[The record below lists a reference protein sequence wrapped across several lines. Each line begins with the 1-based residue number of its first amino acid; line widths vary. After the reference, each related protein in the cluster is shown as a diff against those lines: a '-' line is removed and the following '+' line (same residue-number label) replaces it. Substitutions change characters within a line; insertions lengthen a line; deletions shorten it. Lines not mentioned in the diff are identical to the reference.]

1 MKSASLKSANVMS
14 RRAQNLRRLLKPRH
28 VCIVGGQAM
37 EDSIRRCADTGFA
50 GEIWVVN
57 PKRGELGG
65 RKCYASIAD
74 LPEAPDATFIAVPR
88 EPSIEI
94 LRALSAAGA
103 GGAICYAAGYAEVG
117 GEGHA
122 LQRQLI
128 EAVGDLAM
136 VGPNCYG
143 ILNQLDGIAL
153 WPTGHNGRRVESG
166 CAFIGQSGNIALN
179 VTANDRSVPFAYV
192 ISSGNQVILTVA
204 DFVDALTE
212 DPKVSAIGL
221 YIEGIDDVP
230 AFSRA
235 AAKAMQAGKPLVAL
249 KAGKSELGAK
259 LAMSHT
265 SSLAGSDR
273 MYDALFERLGVI
285 RVDSLPQLMETMKFA
300 STAGLPKGNK
310 LAVFTC
316 SGGDGLMTAD
326 IAETIDLPLP
336 QHSPEQ
342 VADLRAQLPHFA
354 TISNPLD
361 YNTSLWGHEDL
372 LTRCFDTVMAGD
384 YDAGMLAIDYATD
397 GEASEQAWDCSVKA
411 LITACKTHGKLPIV
425 TATLPEL
432 LPARVRDLVIG
443 GHGAPMQGLKEA
455 LHAFAATERF
465 ARLRDRLAPNGVD
478 GAGLDGITMPPTPK
492 LQGEGRLLPEYEA
505 KQQLSAYGLSVP
517 DARIAA
523 PADAAAAAAELGF
536 PVVLKVAEP
545 VLAHKTE
552 AGAVAVNLKSPAEVE
567 AALQRMSA
575 SLGQH
580 KPGAV
585 IAKVLVERMVSD
597 VVAELIIGVKRDPQ
611 FGLALVIGAGGI
623 LVEMVQDSAMLLL
636 PTDRAAIEAAIDGLK
651 IAKLLKGYR
660 GRPAGDLQAVANA
673 VAAVAAFAEAQRGS
687 LLELDVNP
695 LMVLKSG
702 AVAVDALVVLAEG

>member
-1 MKSASLKSANVMS
+1 MGV
-14 RRAQNLRRLLKPRH
+14 RAQNLRRLMKPRH

-50 GEIWVVN
+50 GEIWIVN
-57 PKRGELGG
+57 PKRSALGG

-88 EPSIEI
+88 EPTIEI

-117 GEGHA
+117 GEGA
-122 LQRQLI
+122 GLQSQLI
-128 EAVGDLAM
+128 DAAGDLAM

-143 ILNQLDGIAL
+143 ILNYLDGIAL

-179 VTANDRSVPFAYV
+179 VTANERSVPFAYV

-212 DPKVSAIGL
+212 DPKVTAIGL

-249 KAGKSELGAK
+249 KAGKSTLGAK

-273 MYDALFERLGVI
+273 MYDTLFERLGVI
-285 RVDSLPQLMETMKFA
+285 RVDSLPQLMETMKFV
-300 STAGLPKGNK
+300 SVAGLPKGNR

-326 IAETIDLPLP
+326 IAEAIDLPLP

-342 VADLRAQLPHFA
+342 VADLKTQLPNFA

-372 LTRCFDTVMAGD
+372 LTRCFDTVMKGD
-384 YDAGMLAIDYATD
+384 FDAGMLVIDYATD
-397 GEASEQAWDCSVKA
+397 GEASEQDWDCSAKA
-411 LITACKTHGKLPIV
+411 LLAACQANGKLPMV

-432 LPARVRDLVIG
+432 LPTRVRDLVIA
-443 GHGAPMQGLKEA
+443 GHGAPMQGLPEA
-455 LHAFAATERF
+455 LHAFTAAERF
-465 ARLRDRLAPNGVD
+465 ARLRDRLGNTDLAQ
-478 GAGLDGITMPPTPK
+478 ITVPPTPK
-492 LQGEGRLLPEYEA
+492 PHGEARLLHEYEA
-505 KQQLSAYGLSVP
+505 KLQLSAYGLSVP
-517 DARIAA
+517 EARVVA
-523 PADAAAAAAELGF
+523 PSEAAAAAAELGF

-545 VLAHKTE
+545 VIAHKTE
-552 AGAVAVNLKSPAEVE
+552 AGAVAVNLKSAAEVE
-567 AALQRMSA
+567 AAVQRMGA
-575 SLGQH
+575 AVAAY
-580 KPGAV
+580 KPGTT

-636 PTDRAAIEAAIDGLK
+636 PADRAAIERAIDGLK

-660 GRPAGDLQAVANA
+660 GRPAGDLRAVANA
-673 VAAVAAFAEAQRGS
+673 VAAVAAFAEAHRGD

-702 AVAVDALVVLAEG
+702 AVAVDALVVLAER

>member
-1 MKSASLKSANVMS
+1 MNSASLTSANVKS

-37 EDSIRRCADTGFA
+37 EDSIRRCAETGYA

-57 PKRGELGG
+57 PKRSELGG

-88 EPSIEI
+88 EPTIDI

-117 GEGHA
+117 GEGHG
-122 LQRQLI
+122 LQKQLI

-143 ILNQLDGIAL
+143 ILNYLDGIAL

-179 VTANDRSVPFAYV
+179 VTMNDRSVPFAYV
-192 ISSGNQVILTVA
+192 ISSGNQVILSVA

-285 RVDSLPQLMETMKFA
+285 RVDSLPQLMETMKFV
-300 STAGLPKGNK
+300 STAGFPKGNK

-326 IAETIDLPLP
+326 IAEAIDLPLP

-342 VADLRAQLPHFA
+342 VADLRSQLPHFA

-372 LTRCFDTVMAGD
+372 LTRCFDTVMAGE
-384 YDAGMLAIDYATD
+384 YDAGMLVIDYATD
-397 GEASEQAWDCSVKA
+397 GETSEQAWDCSMKA
-411 LITACKTHGKLPIV
+411 LIAACKTNGKLPIV

-432 LPARVRDLVIG
+432 LPARVRELAIANG
-443 GHGAPMQGLKEA
+443 GAPMQGLKEA

-465 ARLRDRLAPNGVD
+465 ARLRDRLAESDLN
-478 GAGLDGITMPPTPK
+478 GITVPPTPK
-492 LQGEGRLLPEYEA
+492 PQGEGRLLAESEA

-517 DARIAA
+517 DARAVA
-523 PADAAAAAAELGF
+523 PAEAAAAASALGF

-552 AGAVAVNLKSPAEVE
+552 AGAVAVNLKSAADVE
-567 AALQRMSA
+567 AALQRMRA
-575 SLGQH
+575 SLAEY
-580 KPGAV
+580 KPGTV
-585 IAKVLVERMVSD
+585 LAKVLVERMVSD

-636 PTDRAAIEAAIDGLK
+636 PTDRAAIEAAIDSLK
-651 IAKLLKGYR
+651 ISKLLKGYR
-660 GRPAGDLQAVANA
+660 GRPAGDLRAVADA
-673 VAAVAAFAEAQRGS
+673 VVAVAAFAEAHRGS

-695 LMVLKSG
+695 LMVLKNG

>member
-1 MKSASLKSANVMS
+1 MSANVTS

-57 PKRGELGG
+57 PKRGELGS

-88 EPSIEI
+88 EPTIDI
-94 LRALSAAGA
+94 LRALDTAGA

-117 GEGHA
+117 GDGHS
-122 LQRQLI
+122 LQKQLI
-128 EAVGDLAM
+128 EAAGDLAM

-285 RVDSLPQLMETMKFA
+285 RVDSLPQLMETMKFV
-300 STAGLPKGNK
+300 STAGLPQGNK

-326 IAETIDLPLP
+326 IAEAIDLPLP

-342 VADLRAQLPHFA
+342 VADLKTQLPNFA

-372 LTRCFDTVMAGD
+372 LTRCFDTVMAGE
-384 YDAGMLAIDYATD
+384 YAAGMLVIDYATD
-397 GEASEQAWDCSVKA
+397 GTASEQAWDCSVKA
-411 LITACKTHGKLPIV
+411 LVTACKTHGKLPIV

-478 GAGLDGITMPPTPK
+478 GADMDGITVPPTPK
-492 LQGEGRLLPEYEA
+492 PQGEGRLLPEYEA

-517 DARIAA
+517 DARVVA
-523 PADAAAAAAELGF
+523 PSEAAAAAAELGF

-552 AGAVAVNLKSPAEVE
+552 AGAVAVNLKSPADVE

-575 SLGQH
+575 SLAQY

-636 PTDRAAIEAAIDGLK
+636 PTGRAAIEAAIDSLK

-660 GRPAGDLQAVANA
+660 GRPAGDLRAVANA
-673 VAAVAAFAEAQRGS
+673 VAAVAAFAEAHRGN

-702 AVAVDALVVLAEG
+702 AVAVDALVVRAEG

>member
-1 MKSASLKSANVMS
+1 VNSASLQSGRLKSN
-14 RRAQNLRRLLKPRH
+14 RAQNLRRLLKPRH

-57 PKRGELGG
+57 PKRSTLGG

-88 EPSIEI
+88 EPTIDI
-94 LRALSAAGA
+94 LRALDAAGA

-117 GEGHA
+117 GEGHG

-143 ILNQLDGIAL
+143 ILNYLDGIAL
-153 WPTGHNGRRVESG
+153 WPTGHNGKRVESG

-179 VTANDRSVPFAYV
+179 VTGNDRSVPFGYV

-212 DPKVSAIGL
+212 DPKISAIGL

-273 MYDALFERLGVI
+273 MYDSLFERLGVI
-285 RVDSLPQLMETMKFA
+285 RVDTIPQLMETMKFV
-300 STAGLPKGNK
+300 STGGLPKGNK

-326 IAETIDLPLP
+326 IAEAIDLPLP
-336 QHSPEQ
+336 QHSPAQ
-342 VADLRAQLPHFA
+342 VADLKTQLPNFA

-384 YDAGMLAIDYATD
+384 YDAGMLVIDYATD

-411 LITACKTHGKLPIV
+411 LIAACGKNGKLPIV

-432 LPARVRDLVIG
+432 LPARVRDLIIAG
-443 GHGAPMQGLKEA
+443 RGAPMQGLKEA
-455 LHAFAATERF
+455 LHAFEATERF
-465 ARLRDRLAPNGVD
+465 ARLRDRLANG
-478 GAGLDGITMPPTPK
+478 GMDGITVPPTPK
-492 LQGEGRLLPEYEA
+492 PQGEGKLLHEYAA
-505 KQQLSAYGLSVP
+505 KQQLSAYGVSVP
-517 DARIAA
+517 EARVVTPAEAA
-523 PADAAAAAAELGF
+523 KAAAALGF

-552 AGAVAVNLKSPAEVE
+552 AGAVAVNLKSAADVE

-575 SLGQH
+575 SLAQYQ
-580 KPGAV
+580 PGAV
-585 IAKVLVERMVSD
+585 IAKVLVEKMVSD

-636 PTDRAAIEAAIDGLK
+636 PTDRAAIERAIDSLK

-660 GRPAGDLQAVANA
+660 GRPAGDLRAVANA
-673 VAAVAAFAEAQRGS
+673 VAAVAAFAEAHRGS
-687 LLELDVNP
+687 LMELDVNP

>member
-1 MKSASLKSANVMS
+1 VNAASSKSGNPLSK
-14 RRAQNLRRLLKPRH
+14 RAQNLRRLLKPRH

-37 EDSIRRCADTGFA
+37 EDSIRRCADTGYA

-57 PKRGELGG
+57 PKRSELGG
-65 RKCYASIAD
+65 RKCYASITD

-88 EPSIEI
+88 EPTIDI
-94 LRALSAAGA
+94 LRALNAAGA

-117 GEGHA
+117 GEGHG
-122 LQRQLI
+122 LQQQLI

-143 ILNQLDGIAL
+143 ILNYLDGIAL

-179 VTANDRSVPFAYV
+179 VTANDRSVPFGYV

-212 DPKVSAIGL
+212 DPKITAIGL

-235 AAKAMQAGKPLVAL
+235 AAKAIEAGKPLVAL

-273 MYDALFERLGVI
+273 MYDALFDRLGVI
-285 RVDSLPQLMETMKFA
+285 RVDTIPQLMETMKFV
-300 STAGLPKGNK
+300 STAGLPKGNR

-326 IAETIDLPLP
+326 VAEAIDLPLP
-336 QHSPEQ
+336 QHSPAQ
-342 VADLRAQLPHFA
+342 VADLRTQLPNFA

-372 LTRCFDTVMAGD
+372 LTRCFDTVMAGEF
-384 YDAGMLAIDYATD
+384 DAGMLVIDYATD

-411 LITACKTHGKLPIV
+411 LVAACGKNGKLPIV

-432 LPARVRDLVIG
+432 LPGRVRDMVIR
-443 GHGAPMQGLKEA
+443 GHGAPMQGLNEA
-455 LHAFAATERF
+455 LHAFTATERF
-465 ARLRDRLAPNGVD
+465 ARLRDRMSN
-478 GAGLDGITMPPTPK
+478 AGTAGSEGIMVPPTPK
-492 LQGEGRLLPEYEA
+492 PQGEGRLLPEYAA
-505 KQQLSAYGLSVP
+505 KQQLAAYGLRAP
-517 DARIAA
+517 EARVVA
-523 PADAAAAAAELGF
+523 PAEAAKAAAALGF

-552 AGAVAVNLKSPAEVE
+552 AGAVAVNLKSTAEVE

-575 SLGQH
+575 SLAQY

-585 IAKVLVERMVSD
+585 IAKVLVEKMVSD

-636 PTDRAAIEAAIDGLK
+636 PTDRGAIERAIGGLK

-660 GRPAGDLQAVANA
+660 GRAAGDLGAVADA
-673 VAAVAAFAEAQRGS
+673 VAAVAAFAEAHRGS

-695 LMVLKSG
+695 LMVLKNG
-702 AVAVDALVVLAEG
+702 AVAVDALVVLAEA

>member
-1 MKSASLKSANVMS
+1 VNAASSKSGNPLSK
-14 RRAQNLRRLLKPRH
+14 RAQNLRRLLKPRH

-37 EDSIRRCADTGFA
+37 EDSIRRCADTGYA

-57 PKRGELGG
+57 PKRSELGG

-74 LPEAPDATFIAVPR
+74 LPAAPDATFIAVPR
-88 EPSIEI
+88 EPTIDI
-94 LRALSAAGA
+94 LRALDAAGA

-117 GEGHA
+117 GEGHG
-122 LQRQLI
+122 LQQQLI

-143 ILNQLDGIAL
+143 ILNYLDGIAL

-179 VTANDRSVPFAYV
+179 VTANDRSVPFGYV

-212 DPKVSAIGL
+212 DPKITAIGL

-235 AAKAMQAGKPLVAL
+235 AAKAIEAGKPLVAL

-285 RVDSLPQLMETMKFA
+285 RVDTIPQLMETMKFV
-300 STAGLPKGNK
+300 STAGLPKGNR

-326 IAETIDLPLP
+326 VAEAIDLPLP
-336 QHSPEQ
+336 QHSPAQ
-342 VADLRAQLPHFA
+342 VGDLRTQLPNFA

-384 YDAGMLAIDYATD
+384 YDAGMLVIDYATD

-411 LITACKTHGKLPIV
+411 LVAACGKNGKLPIV

-432 LPARVRDLVIG
+432 LPGRVRDMVIR
-443 GHGAPMQGLKEA
+443 GHGAPMQGLNEA
-455 LHAFAATERF
+455 LHAFTATERF
-465 ARLRDRLAPNGVD
+465 ARLRERMAK
-478 GAGLDGITMPPTPK
+478 AGTAGTEGITVPPTPK
-492 LQGEGRLLPEYEA
+492 PQGEGRLLPEYAA
-505 KQQLSAYGLSVP
+505 KQQLADYGLSAP
-517 DARIAA
+517 EARVVA
-523 PADAAAAAAELGF
+523 PAEAAKAAAALGF

-552 AGAVAVNLKSPAEVE
+552 AGAVAVNLKSTAEVE

-575 SLGQH
+575 ALAQY

-585 IAKVLVERMVSD
+585 IAKVLVEKMVSD

-636 PTDRAAIEAAIDGLK
+636 PTDRGAIERAIDGLK

-660 GRPAGDLQAVANA
+660 GRPAGDLGAVADA
-673 VAAVAAFAEAQRGS
+673 VAAVAAFAEAHRGN

-695 LMVLKSG
+695 LMVLRNG
-702 AVAVDALVVLAEG
+702 AVAVDALVVLAEA

>member
-1 MKSASLKSANVMS
+1 VNSASLKSGNLKFN
-14 RRAQNLRRLLKPRH
+14 RALNLRRLLKPRH

-57 PKRGELGG
+57 PKRSELGG

-88 EPSIEI
+88 EPTIDI
-94 LRALSAAGA
+94 LRALDAAGA

-117 GEGHA
+117 GEGHG
-122 LQRQLI
+122 LQKQLI

-143 ILNQLDGIAL
+143 ILNYLDGIAL

-179 VTANDRSVPFAYV
+179 VTGNDRSVPFGYV

-212 DPKVSAIGL
+212 DPKISAIGL

-273 MYDALFERLGVI
+273 MYDSLFERLGVI
-285 RVDSLPQLMETMKFA
+285 RVDTIPQLMETMKFV
-300 STAGLPKGNK
+300 STAGLPKGNR

-326 IAETIDLPLP
+326 IAESIDLPLP
-336 QHSPEQ
+336 QHSPAQ
-342 VADLRAQLPHFA
+342 VADLRTQLPNFA

-384 YDAGMLAIDYATD
+384 YDAGMLVIDYATD
-397 GEASEQAWDCSVKA
+397 GEASEQAWDCSVNA
-411 LITACKTHGKLPIV
+411 LVAACRKNGKLPIV

-432 LPARVRDLVIG
+432 LPRRVRDLVIG
-443 GHGAPMQGLKEA
+443 GHGAPMQGLQEA
-455 LHAFAATERF
+455 LQAFEATERF
-465 ARLRDRLAPNGVD
+465 ARLRDRLAG
-478 GAGLDGITMPPTPK
+478 GGMDGITVPPTPK
-492 LQGEGRLLPEYEA
+492 PRGEGRLLAEYEA
-505 KQQLSAYGLSVP
+505 KQQLFAYGLSVP
-517 DARIAA
+517 EARVVA
-523 PADAAAAAAELGF
+523 PADAAKTAAALGF
-536 PVVLKVAEP
+536 PVVLKVAAP

-552 AGAVAVNLKSPAEVE
+552 AGAVAVNLKSAAEVE
-567 AALQRMSA
+567 AALERMSA
-575 SLGQH
+575 SLARY
-580 KPGAV
+580 KPGAA
-585 IAKVLVERMVSD
+585 IAQVLVEKMVAD

-636 PTDRAAIEAAIDGLK
+636 PTDRGAIERAIDGLK

-660 GRPAGDLQAVANA
+660 GRAAGDLRAIANA
-673 VAAVAAFAEAQRGS
+673 VAAVAAFAEAHRGS

-695 LMVLKSG
+695 LMVLQNG
-702 AVAVDALVVLAEG
+702 AVAVDALVVLAD

>member
-1 MKSASLKSANVMS
+1 MKGA
-14 RRAQNLRRLLKPRH
+14 RAQNLRRLLKPRH

-37 EDSIRRCADTGFA
+37 EDSIRRCADTGFG

-57 PKRGELGG
+57 PKRAELGG

-88 EPSIEI
+88 EPTIEI
-94 LRALSAAGA
+94 LRALNAAGA

-117 GEGHA
+117 GEGHG
-122 LQRQLI
+122 LQKQLI
-128 EAVGDLAM
+128 DAVGDLAM

-153 WPTGHNGRRVESG
+153 WPTGHNGKRVESG

-235 AAKAMQAGKPLVAL
+235 AAKAIQAGKPLVAL

-285 RVDSLPQLMETMKFA
+285 RVDSLPQLMETMKFV
-300 STAGLPKGNK
+300 STAGLPKGNQ

-326 IAETIDLPLP
+326 IAEAIDLPLP
-336 QHSPEQ
+336 QHSPAQ
-342 VADLRAQLPHFA
+342 VADLKTQLPNFA

-384 YDAGMLAIDYATD
+384 FDAGMLIIDYATD
-397 GEASEQAWDCSVKA
+397 GEASEAAWDCSVKA
-411 LITACKTHGKLPIV
+411 LITACKTNGKLPIV

-432 LPARVRDLVIG
+432 LPARVRDLAIA

-465 ARLRDRLAPNGVD
+465 ARLRDKLANGT
-478 GAGLDGITMPPTPK
+478 DGITVPPTPK
-492 LQGEGRLLPEYEA
+492 PHGESRLLHEYEA
-505 KQQLSAYGLSVP
+505 KLQLSAYGLSVP
-517 DARIAA
+517 EARVVTPAEAA
-523 PADAAAAAAELGF
+523 KAAADLGF

-552 AGAVAVNLKSPAEVE
+552 AGAVAVNLKSAADVE

-575 SLGQH
+575 ALAQY

-585 IAKVLVERMVSD
+585 IAKVLVEKMVSD

-636 PTDRAAIEAAIDGLK
+636 PTDRAAIERAIDGLK

-660 GRPAGDLQAVANA
+660 GRPAGDLRAVANA
-673 VAAVAAFAEAQRGS
+673 VAAVAAFAEAHRGN

>member
-1 MKSASLKSANVMS
+1 VNSASLKSGNLKS
-14 RRAQNLRRLLKPRH
+14 SRAQNLRRLLKPRH

-57 PKRGELGG
+57 PKRSELGG

-88 EPSIEI
+88 EPTIEI
-94 LRALSAAGA
+94 LRALNAGGA

-117 GEGHA
+117 GEGHG
-122 LQRQLI
+122 LQKQLI

-143 ILNQLDGIAL
+143 ILNYLDGIAL
-153 WPTGHNGRRVESG
+153 WPTGHNGKRVESG

-179 VTANDRSVPFAYV
+179 VTGNDRSVPFGYV

-212 DPKVSAIGL
+212 DPKISAIGL

-235 AAKAMQAGKPLVAL
+235 AAKAIQAGKPLVAL

-273 MYDALFERLGVI
+273 MYDSLFERLGVI
-285 RVDSLPQLMETMKFA
+285 RVDTIPQLMETMKFV
-300 STAGLPKGNK
+300 STGGLPKGNK

-326 IAETIDLPLP
+326 IAESIDLSLP
-336 QHSPEQ
+336 QHSPAQ
-342 VADLRAQLPHFA
+342 VADLKTQLPNFA

-384 YDAGMLAIDYATD
+384 YDAGMLVIDYATD
-397 GEASEQAWDCSVKA
+397 GEASEQAWDCSVNA
-411 LITACKTHGKLPIV
+411 LVNACRNNGKLPIV

-432 LPARVRDLVIG
+432 LPGRVRELVIG

-455 LHAFAATERF
+455 LYAFEATERF
-465 ARLRDRLAPNGVD
+465 ARLRDRLA
-478 GAGLDGITMPPTPK
+478 AGGTEGITVPPTPK
-492 LQGEGRLLPEYEA
+492 PQGEGRLLHEYDA
-505 KQQLSAYGLSVP
+505 KQQLSAYGLGVP
-517 DARIAA
+517 EAQVVPPAQAA
-523 PADAAAAAAELGF
+523 KAAAELGF

-552 AGAVAVNLKSPAEVE
+552 AGAVAVNLKSAADVE
-567 AALQRMSA
+567 AALQRMGA
-575 SLGQH
+575 SLAQY

-585 IAKVLVERMVSD
+585 IAKVLVEKMVSD

-636 PTDRAAIEAAIDGLK
+636 PTDRAAIERAIDSLK
-651 IAKLLKGYR
+651 ISKLLKGYR
-660 GRPAGDLQAVANA
+660 GRPAGDLRAVANA
-673 VAAVAAFAEAQRGS
+673 VAAVAAFAEAHRGN

-695 LMVLKSG
+695 LMVLKNG

>member
-1 MKSASLKSANVMS
+1 VNSASLKSAPVTS
-14 RRAQNLRRLLKPRH
+14 KRAQNLRRLLKPRH
-28 VCIVGGQAM
+28 VCVVGGQAM

-57 PKRGELGG
+57 PKRSELGG

-88 EPSIEI
+88 EPTIEI
-94 LRALSAAGA
+94 LRALNAAGA

-117 GEGHA
+117 GDGHG
-122 LQRQLI
+122 LQKQLI

-143 ILNQLDGIAL
+143 ILNYLDGIAL
-153 WPTGHNGRRVESG
+153 WPTGHNGRRVEAG

-273 MYDALFERLGVI
+273 MYDSLFERLGVI
-285 RVDSLPQLMETMKFA
+285 RVDSLPQLMETMKFV
-300 STAGLPKGNK
+300 STAGLPKGNR

-326 IAETIDLPLP
+326 IAEAIDLPLP
-336 QHSPEQ
+336 QHSPAQ
-342 VADLRAQLPHFA
+342 VADLRTQLPNFA

-411 LITACKTHGKLPIV
+411 LIAACKKNGKLPIV

-432 LPARVRDLVIG
+432 LPARVRDLAIAG
-443 GHGAPMQGLKEA
+443 GGAPMQGLKEA

-465 ARLRDRLAPNGVD
+465 ARLRDKLAQGGVD
-478 GAGLDGITMPPTPK
+478 GITVPPTPK
-492 LQGEGRLLPEYEA
+492 PHGESRLLHEYEA
-505 KQQLSAYGLSVP
+505 KLQLSAYGLSVP
-517 DARIAA
+517 DARVVA
-523 PADAAAAAAELGF
+523 PAEAAAAAAELGF

-552 AGAVAVNLKSPAEVE
+552 AGAVAVNLKSPADVE
-567 AALQRMSA
+567 AALKRMSA
-575 SLGQH
+575 SLAQY
-580 KPGAV
+580 KPGAT
-585 IAKVLVERMVSD
+585 IAKVLVERMVAD

-611 FGLALVIGAGGI
+611 FGLALVIGAGGV

-636 PTDRAAIEAAIDGLK
+636 PTDRAAIEQAIDSLK
-651 IAKLLKGYR
+651 IANLLKGYR
-660 GRPAGDLQAVANA
+660 GRPAGDLRAIANA
-673 VAAVAAFAEAQRGS
+673 VAAVAAFAEAHRGN

-695 LMVLKSG
+695 LMVLKNG